1 MKGFERPQEVTAG
14 MGWGS
19 VELWLGLK
27 LCVLPALFLGLVS
40 PLRSPD
46 PRSSLSALR

>member
-1 MKGFERPQEVTAG
+1 MEGSERPQEVTAG

-19 VELWLGLK
+19 VELWLGLE
-27 LCVLPALFLGLVS
+27 LCVLPALLMGLVS

-46 PRSSLSALR
+46 PRSSPSALQ

>member
-1 MKGFERPQEVTAG
+1 MEGSERPQEVMAG

-19 VELWLGLK
+19 VELWLGLE
-27 LCVLPALFLGLVS
+27 LCALPALFLGLVS

-46 PRSSLSALR
+46 PRSSLSALQ